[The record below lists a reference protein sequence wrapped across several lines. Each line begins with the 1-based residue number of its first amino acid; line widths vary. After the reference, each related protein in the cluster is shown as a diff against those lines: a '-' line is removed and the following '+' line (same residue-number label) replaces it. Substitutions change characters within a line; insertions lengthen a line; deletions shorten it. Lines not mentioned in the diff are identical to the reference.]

1 MKTSSLNEF
10 LILAEY
16 LNYSKAAATLSI
28 SQSALSRHIMMLE
41 KELGVPLFHRTTQKI
56 VLTSY
61 GRAFLPHAA
70 AILEHTNAFQRTVE
84 DIRGDTA
91 NRIAVGSCGFP
102 NRYGMTALFAAF
114 KKETPDAVIDVHISS
129 TDDML
134 KLLHDG
140 VIEVAFVHNI
150 TDFTGEYE
158 TLPFC
163 EDHISAVVPFDH
175 PLAGRETIHLS
186 ELKDE
191 VFYLRHKSETLMDS
205 FEMSALRAAGF
216 EPKLS
221 SSTGTWGDSVI
232 NRGRDVSLIMQGL
245 ADKLRSNVNIS
256 VLEVEPRIHTDVCLI
271 YPKSGAL
278 SPLVQEF
285 VNFAAQYTPPNPE
298 PADSEAP

>member
-16 LNYSKAAATLSI
+16 LSFSKAAATLSI

-41 KELGVPLFHRTTQKI
+41 KELGVPLFHRTTQRI

-61 GRAFLPHAA
+61 GRAFLPHAT
-70 AILEHTNAFQRTVE
+70 AILEHTNAFQRTVG
-84 DIRGDTA
+84 DIRGDTI
-91 NRIAVGSCGFP
+91 NRVAVGSCGFP

-114 KKETPDAVIDVHISS
+114 KKENPEAVIDVHISS
-129 TDDML
+129 ADDML
-134 KLLHDG
+134 RLLHDG

-150 TDFTGEYE
+150 ADFTGEYDI
-158 TLPFC
+158 LPFC

-175 PLAGRETIHLS
+175 PLAGRGAIHLS
-186 ELKDE
+186 ELKDD
-191 VFYLRHKSETLMDS
+191 VFYLRHKSETMMNR
-205 FEMSALRAAGF
+205 FEMSALREAGF

-221 SSTGTWGDSVI
+221 SSTGTWDDSVI

-271 YPKSGAL
+271 YPKDGVL
-278 SPLVQEF
+278 SPLAQAF
-285 VNFAAQYTPPNPE
+285 VDFAARHAPHTRE
-298 PADSEAP
+298 PAAS

>member
-10 LILAEY
+10 LILAEQ
-16 LNYSKAAATLSI
+16 LNFSKAAATLSI

-41 KELGVPLFHRTTQKI
+41 KELGVPLFNRTTQRI
-56 VLTSY
+56 VLTAY
-61 GRAFLPHAA
+61 GRAFIPHAT

-114 KKETPDAVIDVHISS
+114 KKENPDAVIDVHISS

-134 KLLHDG
+134 RLLHDG

-150 TDFTGEYE
+150 TDFTEEYY
-158 TLPFC
+158 TFPFC

-175 PLAGRETIHLS
+175 PLAGRSSIHLS

-191 VFYLRHKSETLMDS
+191 VFYLRHKSETLMDR
-205 FEMSALRAAGF
+205 FEMSALREAGF

-221 SSTGTWGDSVI
+221 SSTGTWDDSVI

-245 ADKLRSNVNIS
+245 ADRLHNNVNIS
-256 VLEVEPRIHTDVCLI
+256 ILEVEPRIHTDVCLI
-271 YPKSGAL
+271 YPKSGVL

-285 VNFAAQYTPPNPE
+285 VEFAAQYTPHALE
-298 PADSEAP
+298 PANS

>member
-16 LNYSKAAATLSI
+16 LSFSKAATTLSI

-56 VLTSY
+56 ILTSY

-84 DIRGDTA
+84 DIRGDTL
-91 NRIAVGSCGFP
+91 NRVAVGSCGFP

-114 KKETPDAVIDVHISS
+114 KKENPDAVVDVHISS

-134 KLLHDG
+134 KLLRNG

-175 PLAGRETIHLS
+175 PLAGRESIHLS

-221 SSTGTWGDSVI
+221 SSTGTWDDSVI

-245 ADKLRSNVNIS
+245 ADKLRGNVNIS

-271 YPKSGAL
+271 YPKSGEL
-278 SPLVQEF
+278 SLLVQEF
-285 VNFAAQYTPPNPE
+285 VDFAAQYTPPKPE
-298 PADSEAP
+298 PADSEIL